1 VTVGT
6 ELDMVVDEL
15 RDAERLLLITHENPD
30 GDALGSIL
38 GMHGVLRLLGK
49 DVLMFMP
56 ADQFPLPHEY
66 KEMPFDGVITEPPP
80 DMTDRLVVFLDCG
93 NADRMPV
100 DFIAESGARIVN
112 IDHHHDN
119 TRFGSVNLVVP
130 HASCTAEIVYG
141 LSKQLGVE
149 VTPPIAEALYVGL
162 ITDTGK
168 FMYQNTTP
176 EAHRMAAELIEI
188 GVDVQA
194 VYRRLY
200 ENLPWARL
208 QLLSRA
214 LNRIS
219 RYDDGRIT
227 VTHLRTED
235 FRETG
240 SQEEDSEGIVDHIRS
255 IEGTAVAVLVRELL
269 AADRAGRRKVSLRA
283 PNGAVD
289 VSRIARE
296 MGGGGH
302 RQAAGFSTAL
312 PLPELLERLRREVG
326 EQLD

>member
-1 VTVGT
+1 
-6 ELDMVVDEL
+6 
-15 RDAERLLLITHENPD
+15 
-30 GDALGSIL
+30 
-38 GMHGVLRLLGK
+38 
-49 DVLMFMP
+49 
-56 ADQFPLPHEY
+56 
-66 KEMPFDGVITEPPP
+66 
-80 DMTDRLVVFLDCG
+80 
-93 NADRMPV
+93 
-100 DFIAESGARIVN
+100 
-112 IDHHHDN
+112 
-119 TRFGSVNLVVP
+119 
-130 HASCTAEIVYG
+130 
-141 LSKQLGVE
+141 
-149 VTPPIAEALYVGL
+149 
-162 ITDTGK
+162 
-168 FMYQNTTP
+168 
-176 EAHRMAAELIEI
+176 MAAELIEV
-188 GVDVQA
+188 GVDVQG

-208 QLLSRA
+208 QLLARA
-214 LNRIS
+214 LDRIS

-289 VSRIARE
+289 VSRIARK

-302 RQAAGFSTAL
+302 RQAAGFSTEL

-326 EQLD
+326 EQLN